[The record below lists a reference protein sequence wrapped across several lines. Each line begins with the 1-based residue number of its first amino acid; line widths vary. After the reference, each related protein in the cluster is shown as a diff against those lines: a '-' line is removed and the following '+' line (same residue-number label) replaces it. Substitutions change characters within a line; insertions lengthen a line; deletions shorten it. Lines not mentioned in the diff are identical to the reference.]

1 MKFTKVF
8 LSAMFSLL
16 LFSGCTVN
24 NKAIVTVNGEAIT
37 KGQYNEIMDLIKK
50 NPQYKAAPEEQKKD
64 DSPMMLMTRDRIV
77 QDLITKKLLEQEFK
91 KRDISATNE
100 EIEAKKEEL
109 IKQIGSKEKYQ
120 ELLKQNGV
128 AESKVKEDLA
138 NVIKVDK
145 LVEAVAN
152 VKVSDDEVKD
162 YYSKNKAQFNFPQR
176 VRASHILI
184 EANPE
189 SIRKTII
196 DADKDGKLSAADIEK
211 KVKEELDK
219 KMALARDVREQA
231 LKNPKEFAALAKKY
245 SDDKGSAQKGGDLG
259 YFPREAMVK
268 EFSDAAF
275 SQKPD
280 TISEIV
286 VTPYGNHI
294 ILVVDRAAAGLAPF
308 EQVQGEIKAML
319 EQNKK
324 MSAMQ
329 ALFTGLKASAK
340 IEYNDPE
347 YNPKNIQDKL
357 RQPATNQEQNAQEKK

>member
-37 KGQYNEIMDLIKK
+37 KGQYNEVLDLIKK
-50 NPQYKAAPEEQKKD
+50 NPQYKAAPEEQKKEN
-64 DSPMMLMTRDRIV
+64 SPMMLMAKDRIV

-91 KRDISATNE
+91 KRNIEATSE
-100 EIEAKKEEL
+100 EVEAKKEEL

-128 AESKVKEDLA
+128 AEAKVKEDLA

-145 LVEAVAN
+145 LAAAVGDVE
-152 VKVSDDEVKD
+152 VSDKEVRD
-162 YYSKNKAQFNFPQR
+162 FYNKNKAQFNFPQR

-189 SIRKTII
+189 AIRRAII
-196 DADKDGKLSAADIEK
+196 DADKDGKLSAADIDK

-245 SDDKGSAQKGGDLG
+245 CDDKGSAQKGGDLG

-308 EQVQGEIKAML
+308 EQVQEDIKKLL

-324 MSAMQ
+324 TAAIQ
-329 ALFTGLKASAK
+329 TLFNGLKSGAK
-340 IEYNDPE
+340 IEYNDPSFD
-347 YNPKNIQDKL
+347 PKNIQAQL
-357 RQPATNQEQNAQEKK
+357 RQPAQNQTQNVKEK